1 MNEREVRE
9 LDQRLRSV
17 EKWQAEYGGKDSVRW
32 EAQVTHNL
40 QTKTEF
46 CRTRDKI
53 GLIFKKLATL
63 ETKVALFAAG
73 AALFGTAIAKYLLP

>member
-1 MNEREVRE
+1 MTEHEIKE
-9 LDQRLRSV
+9 LEQRLRVV
-17 EKWQAEYGGKDSVRW
+17 ETQQAKYSGRDTVRW
-32 EAQVTHNL
+32 EQQSTVNQ
-40 QTKTEF
+40 QTKQEF